1 MSFNKIEQKE
11 EKAKET
17 LMRSIKEM
25 FESRFPSNYQLKDT
39 EIYTRSFVPK
49 KKYGTAIVAIVF
61 VSYEYPE
68 L

>member
-1 MSFNKIEQKE
+1 
-11 EKAKET
+11 
-17 LMRSIKEM
+17 M
-25 FESRFPSNYQLKDT
+25 FKSRFQSNYQLKDV
-39 EIYTRSFVPK
+39 EIYTRSFIPK